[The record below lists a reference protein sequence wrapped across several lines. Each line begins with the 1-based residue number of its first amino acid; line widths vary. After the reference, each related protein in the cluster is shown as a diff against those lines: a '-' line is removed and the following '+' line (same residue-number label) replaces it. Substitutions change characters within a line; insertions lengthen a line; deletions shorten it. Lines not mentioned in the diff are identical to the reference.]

1 MKFKNIKT
9 KLLFWYSLIIIFTL
23 SIFSYIIINEFT
35 RLVLLKEQHIK
46 TSIAHLES
54 VLIIW
59 IPILI
64 FISIIV
70 GYLVIKKAL
79 EPVKQTIKDV
89 EALQKDDF
97 SKRLISHTKN
107 DEIEELVV
115 TFNNILEKLYNSY
128 TKIKRFSNDASHE
141 LKTPLTVI
149 RGQVEIGL
157 RKNRTQEEYKKIL
170 NNTLNETKK
179 IQELIDSLLFLSS
192 TNNKEIQA
200 TFINVDLDEIITSV
214 IVENKQIMKQKN
226 IQFEFEKFDN
236 ISCLGHPLLLKMLI
250 GNIIQNAIK
259 FSNKDSIIQL
269 NLSKN
274 NLIIKDYGIGI
285 KEEDIKYVFD
295 RFYQVE
301 RSRTN
306 SGYGLGLSIV
316 ELISK
321 LHNLKIEI
329 KSEYKE
335 YTIFTINLK

>member
-9 KLLFWYSLIIIFTL
+9 KLLFWYSLIVIFIL
-23 SIFSYIIINEFT
+23 SIFSYIVLNEFT

-64 FISIIV
+64 VVSIVV
-70 GYLVIKKAL
+70 GYFVIKKAL
-79 EPVKQTIKDV
+79 EPVKKTIKDV
-89 EALQKDDF
+89 QALQKDDF
-97 SKRLISHTKN
+97 SKRLIAHTKN
-107 DEIEELVV
+107 DEIEELVI
-115 TFNNILEKLYNSY
+115 TFNKILEKLNNSY

-149 RGQVEIGL
+149 RGFVEIGL
-157 RKNRTQEEYKKIL
+157 RKDRTKEEYRKIL
-170 NNTLNETKK
+170 KNTLSETKK

-200 TFINVDLDEIITSV
+200 TFKMIEIDEIITSV
-214 IVENKQIMKQKN
+214 IVENKQLMMKKN
-226 IQFEFEKFDN
+226 IQIDFEEFEN
-236 ISCLGHPLLLKMLI
+236 TSCYGHPLLLKMLV

-259 FSNKDSIIQL
+259 FSSYNSHIQL
-269 NLSKN
+269 WLTKDT
-274 NLIIKDYGIGI
+274 LIIKDYGIGI
-285 KEEDIKYVFD
+285 KQEDIQYLFD

-301 RSRTN
+301 KSRTN

-316 ELISK
+316 EQIAT
-321 LHNLKIEI
+321 LHNFKIEI
-329 KSEYKE
+329 NSEYKK
-335 YTIFTINLK
+335 YTIFTVYLK